1 MLEEGDTYMT
11 STLEGYPRSTD
22 RLRECDCGRHLSAA
36 PQEGAVRPR
45 PHADAALLAAARH
58 VVIVQVHAVD
68 ALVVREHAP

>member
-1 MLEEGDTYMT
+1 MVVPHVTIVTIGCVSVPVAGGEKLHNVANVIKGI
-11 STLEGYPRSTD
+11 
-22 RLRECDCGRHLSAA
+22 A
-36 PQEGAVRPR
+36 PQECAVRPR